1 MTRISPMDL
10 SFLLLHNASRPLRMA
25 AFTMFQKPKGQ
36 QSTFGPGFGKMP
48 SANLVISNM
57 KGPTGQLYLAGAPV
71 AFHGPPI
78 LPAGAGLNVTFASV
92 NKDICLGIGAAP
104 EAVHEPSRLAE
115 LIEQAFHQLQA
126 DAAGTAPRAA
136 RRPHQPA

>member
-10 SFLLLHNASRPLRMA
+10 SFLLLHNASRPLHMA

-36 QSTFGPGFGKMP
+36 QSTFGPGFGTIP

-57 KGPTGQLYLAGAPV
+57 KGPTEQLYLAGAPLV
-71 AFHGPPI
+71 AFHGLPI
-78 LPAGAGLNVTFASV
+78 LPPGAGLNVTYASV
-92 NKDICLGIGAAP
+92 NKDICLGIG
-104 EAVHEPSRLAE
+104 
-115 LIEQAFHQLQA
+115 
-126 DAAGTAPRAA
+126 RAA